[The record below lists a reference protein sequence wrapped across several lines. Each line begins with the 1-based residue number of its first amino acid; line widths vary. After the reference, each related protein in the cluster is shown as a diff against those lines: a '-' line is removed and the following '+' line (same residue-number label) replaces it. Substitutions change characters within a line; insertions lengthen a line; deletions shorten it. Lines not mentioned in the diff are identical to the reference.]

1 MILKDISSTPV
12 FYDGGHIVVSI
23 FPHSL
28 AEGIEEE
35 TGPPTTGSDREKP
48 FRVLKLARHPLGS
61 H

>member
-12 FYDGGHIVVSI
+12 FYDGEHIVVS
-23 FPHSL
+23 L
-28 AEGIEEE
+28 AEGIEGIEEE

-48 FRVLKLARHPLGS
+48 FRVLTLARHPLGS